1 MAPTLPAGERLQA
14 HGHNVQIQS
23 LTHGKNNVVSWT
35 DGEWHVQVTVEP
47 ADHGD
52 VTRAE
57 LQRIVE
63 GLVWP

>member
-1 MAPTLPAGERLQA
+1 
-14 HGHNVQIQS
+14 VQIQS
-23 LTHGKNNVVSWT
+23 LTNGKNDVVSWT

-63 GLVWP
+63 GPVWP